1 MGHVHETV
9 NIDAPIDVAWAIGRD
24 ASRIPEWN
32 TTVMSVKDVSGSLD
46 TVGASYTAV
55 SKIVG
60 RPLEVGWRVERVE
73 PMRLGEAVATAPGG
87 GSARTR
93 VAYEPDGT
101 GTRVTIDLDYELPG
115 GFLGGVAD
123 KLFAERTM
131 ARDVRHSS
139 ENFKAFVEQEAAA
152 VAPR

>member
-1 MGHVHETV
+1 MGHVHESIHV
-9 NIDAPIDVAWAIGRD
+9 DAPVDVAWSIGRD
-24 ASRIPEWN
+24 ANRIPEWN
-32 TTVMSVKDVSGSLD
+32 TTVASVKDVSGPLD
-46 TVGASYTAV
+46 VVGASYTAV

-73 PMRLGEAVATAPGG
+73 PMRLGESVATAPGG
-87 GSARTR
+87 GSARAR

-101 GTRVTIDLDYELPG
+101 GTRSTIDVDYELPG

-123 KLFAERTM
+123 KVFAERAM

-139 ENFKAFVEQEAAA
+139 ENFKALVEQEAAA
-152 VAPR
+152 VARR